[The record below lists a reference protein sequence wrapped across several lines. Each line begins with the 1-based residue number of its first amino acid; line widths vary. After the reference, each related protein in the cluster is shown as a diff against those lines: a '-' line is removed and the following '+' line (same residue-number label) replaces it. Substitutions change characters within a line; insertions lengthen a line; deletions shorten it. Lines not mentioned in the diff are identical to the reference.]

1 MGRNGQIRL
10 FGGIMAIWR
19 CEERESAMT
28 IARII
33 ANRDPSEII
42 SSDCTTPVSEV
53 VRTLATRRI
62 GALPVLREGRVVG
75 IVSER
80 DVIYRLADR
89 GAECLDLPVEAI
101 MTSPAITV
109 EPATTVDEALG
120 MMTRRRFRHFPVVE
134 NGELVAFISIG
145 DLVKHKMDAVQGEA
159 EALRNYIQAV

>member
-1 MGRNGQIRL
+1 
-10 FGGIMAIWR
+10 
-19 CEERESAMT
+19 MT

-33 ANRDPSEII
+33 ANRGSSDII
-42 SSDCTTPVSEV
+42 ACDCTTPVAEV
-53 VRTLATRRI
+53 VQTLASKRI

-80 DVIYRLADR
+80 DVIYRLADK
-89 GAECLDLPVEAI
+89 GKDCLDVAVEEI
-101 MTSPAITV
+101 MTSPAVTV
-109 EPATTVDEALG
+109 EPGTTVDEALG

-159 EALRNYIQAV
+159 DALRNYIQAV

>member
-1 MGRNGQIRL
+1 
-10 FGGIMAIWR
+10 
-19 CEERESAMT
+19 MT

-33 ANRDPSEII
+33 AQRG
-42 SSDCTTPVSEV
+42 SSDIIACDCSTPVSQV
-53 VRTLATRRI
+53 VQTLARQRI

-89 GAECLDLPVEAI
+89 GKECLDVAVEEI
-101 MTSPAITV
+101 MTSPAVTV
-109 EPATTVDEALG
+109 EPATTIDEALG

-134 NGELVAFISIG
+134 DGALVAFVSIG
-145 DLVKHKMDAVQGEA
+145 DLVKHKMDEVQHEA